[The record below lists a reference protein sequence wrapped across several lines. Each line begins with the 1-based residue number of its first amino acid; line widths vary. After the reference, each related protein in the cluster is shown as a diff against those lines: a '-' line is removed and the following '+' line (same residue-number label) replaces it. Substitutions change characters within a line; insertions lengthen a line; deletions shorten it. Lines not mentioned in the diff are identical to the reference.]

1 MTWKKNLKLFNRL
14 RKGSSQS
21 DTHGQPSARF
31 LHCGDCAI
39 AVELASEIDETANQR
54 VIVLA
59 EDLAKRPIAGV
70 EEVVPT
76 YRSLLVLY
84 DPCEIRGQ
92 KLIEALQQ
100 RLGSLVV
107 TTAATRR
114 FSIPVLYGHEAGL
127 DLEEMAKMK
136 GISPEEVISIH
147 SSAEYRVYMIGFA
160 PGFAYLG
167 GVPEI
172 LHTPRLNVPRQHIEA
187 GSIGIGGKQGNIN
200 SVACPSGWR
209 FLGRTPLK
217 LFDPAREEPFL
228 LQAGDTVTF
237 RSIERDEALELDAA
251 VARGETGLEASV

>member
-1 MTWKKNLKLFNRL
+1 MKLKLFDKL
-14 RKGSSQS
+14 RKGSAAS
-21 DTHGQPSARF
+21 GQRGQLSARF
-31 LHCGDCAI
+31 LPCGDSAI
-39 AVELASEIDETANQR
+39 AVELASEIDEKANQQ

-59 EDLAKRPIAGV
+59 EDLSKRPIEGI
-70 EEVVPT
+70 EEVIPT

-84 DPCEIRGQ
+84 DTAVIRGQ
-92 KLIEALQQ
+92 KLIEALQG
-100 RLGSLVV
+100 RLDKLVV
-107 TTAATRR
+107 SDAQTRH

-127 DLEEMAKMK
+127 DLEAMAEMK
-136 GISPEEVISIH
+136 GVTPEEIISLH

-172 LHTPRLNVPRQHIEA
+172 LHTPRLKEPRQHIQA
-187 GSIGIGGKQGNIN
+187 GSVGIGGKQGNIN

-217 LFDPAREEPFL
+217 LFDPTREEPFL

-237 RSIERDEALELDAA
+237 RPIEREEALELDAA
-251 VARGETGLEASV
+251 VARGETGVEASVK